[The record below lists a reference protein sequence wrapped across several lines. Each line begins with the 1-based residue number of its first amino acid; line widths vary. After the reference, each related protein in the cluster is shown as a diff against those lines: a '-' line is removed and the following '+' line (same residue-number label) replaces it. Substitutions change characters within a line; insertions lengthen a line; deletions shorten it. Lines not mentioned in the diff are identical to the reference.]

1 MGAYGVVSVGGMV
14 ESADTPHAKVLLE
27 RAKHRESRGKEWVSL
42 VRHAR
47 LENERHHAE
56 MDRLLRPVDEFDLE
70 MQELVKRYGG

>member
-1 MGAYGVVSVGGMV
+1 
-14 ESADTPHAKVLLE
+14 E
-27 RAKHRESRGKEWVSL
+27 RAKHGESRGKEWVSL

-70 MQELVKRYGG
+70 MQELAKRYGG